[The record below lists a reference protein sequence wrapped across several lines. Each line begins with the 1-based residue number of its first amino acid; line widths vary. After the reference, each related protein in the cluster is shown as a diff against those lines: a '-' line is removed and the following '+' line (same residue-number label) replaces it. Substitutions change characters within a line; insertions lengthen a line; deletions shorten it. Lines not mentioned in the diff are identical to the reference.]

1 MDPQFAS
8 NKRIRKHSFVRKE
21 VLFLGDSRQESSV
34 EKKTSLRP
42 DRRDKVV
49 PHKGHPAQQGS
60 TSSGAEVQT
69 DPPMDPQFASNKR
82 IRKHSFVRKEVL
94 FLGDSRQESSVEK
107 KTSLRPD
114 RRDKVVPHKGH
125 PAQQGSG
132 SSGAEVQT
140 DPP

>member
-49 PHKGHPAQQGS
+49 PHKGHPVQQGS
-60 TSSGAEVQT
+60 GSSGAKVQT

-82 IRKHSFVRKEVL
+82 IRKHSFVRKEV
-94 FLGDSRQESSVEK
+94 FFWEK
-107 KTSLRPD
+107 VKQRPFV
-114 RRDKVVPHKGH
+114 RRKIPEHHQVVIRLENVNP
-125 PAQQGSG
+125 
-132 SSGAEVQT
+132 VRMT
-140 DPP
+140 VVCRFRRCMY